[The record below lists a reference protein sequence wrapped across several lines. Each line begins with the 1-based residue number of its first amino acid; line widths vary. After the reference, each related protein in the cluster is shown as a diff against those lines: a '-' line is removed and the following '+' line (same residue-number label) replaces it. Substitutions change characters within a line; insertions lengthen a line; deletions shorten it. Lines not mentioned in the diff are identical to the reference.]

1 MPNGK
6 TNPAQ
11 NVKLIPNDL
20 SNMQPIDIDKISKE
34 RGDLFHKKGIRT
46 NQIRNFYS
54 KVITIRHDYRKKK
67 NLDENLIKDL
77 IMLKPAIA
85 YAAGKQ
91 APVKE
96 FQKFIFDCVDGVI
109 NSKDKNKAMENFLS
123 LIEGVVAYHK
133 FYGD

>member
-1 MPNGK
+1 MPNGRN
-6 TNPAQ
+6 NPQQ
-11 NVKLIPNDL
+11 NLIPIPGDL
-20 SNMQPIDIDKISKE
+20 SNVSAVNIDKISNE
-34 RGDLFHKKGIRT
+34 RGKLFNEKKIRT

-54 KVITIRHDYRKKK
+54 KVISIRNDFREKK
-67 NLDENLIKDL
+67 NLDENLTKSL

-85 YAAGKQ
+85 YAAGRQ
-91 APVKE
+91 TSVKE

-109 NSKDKNKAMENFLS
+109 NSKDRNKAMENFLN